1 MQNATSM
8 AAMDMASADHNTKLK
23 IENARNFLQM
33 DMANLSN
40 DQQAVILDQ
49 QLEQQRLL
57 SDQSAANAAKQ
68 FNAASENDINKFMSN
83 MAKEVSLTN
92 AAAANNMSQFNANAK
107 NAAEARDKNRE
118 ADVSKFNA
126 SMAQDITK
134 FNADVTFRKDSWNAA
149 NAAAV
154 EAADISSK
162 RRRNEIDTATQNA
175 INMQNASNSF
185 KLSSQSLAFLNQE
198 MRDQADMEFKS
209 YESGESRIA
218 SIMIAALGSGEN
230 TYNKSTWISGL
241 KATIGSLENMLN

>member
-1 MQNATSM
+1 
-8 AAMDMASADHNTKLK
+8 
-23 IENARNFLQM
+23 
-33 DMANLSN
+33 
-40 DQQAVILDQ
+40 
-49 QLEQQRLL
+49 
-57 SDQSAANAAKQ
+57 
-68 FNAASENDINKFMSN
+68 

-126 SMAQDITK
+126 SMKQDIAK

-185 KLSSQSLAFLNQE
+185 KLSTQSLAFLNQE

-209 YESGESRIA
+209 YESAESRIA
-218 SIMIAALGSGEN
+218 SIMIAALGAGEN
-230 TYNKSTWISGL
+230 TFDKTDWSQGLGLQISALTGIF
-241 KATIGSLENMLN
+241 KGEGG